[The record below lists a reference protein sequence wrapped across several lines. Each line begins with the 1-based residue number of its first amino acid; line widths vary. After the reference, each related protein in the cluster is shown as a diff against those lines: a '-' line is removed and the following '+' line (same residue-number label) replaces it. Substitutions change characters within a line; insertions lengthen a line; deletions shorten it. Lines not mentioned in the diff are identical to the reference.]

1 MIILTD
7 KMLVI
12 PVGISPNY
20 AGAGKS
26 DIKIQDSKDVTITEN
41 GSTTVVPD
49 ENFDVLTKVNI
60 TTDVNP
66 ALEDKSVEITE
77 NGDYNYTASAP
88 YYGIGNFNVKVN
100 VQWPVESSKTVN
112 PSFNEDITVLP
123 SEGFDAMSSVI
134 VKKAVPNLEDKNV
147 EINENGDYSFSKSAP
162 YDGIGNF
169 NVKVNV
175 QLPVAVESSKTVN
188 PSFIEDVTVTPSEG
202 FDAMSSVIVK
212 KAVANLQDKT
222 VDKASTSQIVL
233 TADEGYQGLGTVT
246 VAPIKT
252 TTHTVI
258 PSSNQQLITADTN
271 NNEYISE
278 VIVNGVPQKT
288 LTADPSTNEQ
298 TFNSNHSSGEFYSR
312 VVVNP
317 VTSSIDSNIVPR
329 NIAKGVSI
337 LGVTGTLETSSGD
350 APLPSELQEIINK
363 GPAYSSKIKVYGV
376 YVEDKSTAYNAQ
388 NDNFTN
394 DAGIGGYIP
403 FFQKNV
409 KYDNGYPSN
418 DTLANSLGTLA
429 DRGIVAYTVNGVLY
443 TNPTSFNIPY
453 TKVNSG
459 NRYYD
464 DVTVDVY
471 IDFTK
476 ANARAKIIEN
486 AFLSDNGITTP
497 VDSSL
502 FDVNTYRYLP
512 PIFNSNKKEYYF
524 KSGFN
529 PQIKIYELTE
539 TYVREQVN
547 ALSALFM
554 SGDNSS
560 AATGEITFL
569 TGKDG
574 IKRVPDALSER
585 DFTRFNN
592 ITFYGN
598 VNDFKNIKNWC
609 SKRQEFCVYG
619 NVNGY
624 DGIFQESSGYFF
636 GNVSTP
642 TRYFKC
648 YKGDFLDQSYNSNI
662 IDIAENVDANPT
674 RWNGSSITACNVAF
688 FPKTLKY
695 LYDNYVMYS
704 SMHHPYYGSYCYVF
718 FGTTPPTMPDVDGNP
733 QLLLQKPGSTNI
745 ENHFLD
751 TIYKP
756 AGADY
761 SSILDPTNP
770 PTVIDF
776 TPITSMSEVTG
787 PGIYGLTYGDKGYHW
802 LFEITEPSQDLQ
814 TIANELNN
822 L

>member
-7 KMLVI
+7 KTLII

-20 AGAGKS
+20 AGAGES
-26 DIKIQDSKDVTITEN
+26 DIKLQTKEVTITEN
-41 GSTTVVPD
+41 GSKTVVPD
-49 ENFDVLTKVNI
+49 ENFDGFTKVNI
-60 TTDVNP
+60 TTNVNP
-66 ALEDKSVEITE
+66 ALEDKSVQITE

-100 VQWPVESSKTVN
+100 VEIPVESSKTVN
-112 PSFNEDITVLP
+112 PSFVEDVTVLP

-134 VKKAVPNLEDKNV
+134 VKKAE
-147 EINENGDYSFSKSAP
+147 
-162 YDGIGNF
+162 
-169 NVKVNV
+169 
-175 QLPVAVESSKTVN
+175 
-188 PSFIEDVTVTPSEG
+188 
-202 FDAMSSVIVK
+202 
-212 KAVANLQDKT
+212 ANLQDKT

-246 VAPIKT
+246 IAPIKT

-278 VIVNGVPQKT
+278 VLVNGVPQKT

-298 TFNSNHSSGEFYSR
+298 TFKSNHSSGEFYSK

-317 VTSSIDSNIVPR
+317 VTSSIDSNIVPN

-337 LGVTGTLETSSGD
+337 LGVTGTLDASSGD
-350 APLPSELQEIINK
+350 APIPSELQEIINK

-376 YVEDKSTAYNAQ
+376 YPVDKSTAYDVRNEFFNHNSGAS
-388 NDNFTN
+388 
-394 DAGIGGYIP
+394 GYIP

-409 KYDNGYPSN
+409 KYNTGYPSN

-453 TKVNSG
+453 TKVNG
-459 NRYYD
+459 GVYNYD

-476 ANARAKIIEN
+476 ANARAEIIEN

-497 VDSSL
+497 VDPSL

-512 PIFNSNKKEYYF
+512 PIYNSYENEYSF
-524 KSGFN
+524 RRSETVF
-529 PQIKIYELTE
+529 EFAE

-547 ALSALFM
+547 ALSALFI
-554 SGDNSS
+554 SGYYAYTS
-560 AATGEITFL
+560 TGEIIFL

-574 IKRVPDALSER
+574 IKRVPDALSQR
-585 DFTRFNN
+585 DFTFFSDL
-592 ITFYGN
+592 TFYGN
-598 VNDFKNIKNWC
+598 VNDFKNLQYWFN
-609 SKRQEFCVYG
+609 RQQHFYVYG
-619 NVNGY
+619 NINGY
-624 DGIFQESSGYFF
+624 DGIFWESSRYFH

-642 TRYFKC
+642 TGYFKI
-648 YKGDFLDQSYNSNI
+648 YTGNFLDKSYNNI
-662 IDIAENVDANPT
+662 IDIGERVDANPT
-674 RWNGSSITACNVAF
+674 VWNSIEIILNNVAL

-695 LYDNYVMYS
+695 LYDNHGS
-704 SMHHPYYGSYCYVF
+704 TGGTYYGSEYYVF

-733 QLLLQKPGSTNI
+733 QLLLQTGTTNI
-745 ENHFLD
+745 SDNNLT

-776 TPITSMSEVTG
+776 TPITSTTEVTG
-787 PGIYGLTYGDKGYHW
+787 PGIYGLTYGGDKGYHW
-802 LFEITEPSQDLQ
+802 LFEIKESAQGEQDLQ

>member
-20 AGAGKS
+20 SG
-26 DIKIQDSKDVTITEN
+26 
-41 GSTTVVPD
+41 
-49 ENFDVLTKVNI
+49 VNK
-60 TTDVNP
+60 P
-66 ALEDKSVEITE
+66 SLEDKSVEITA
-77 NGDYNYTASAP
+77 NGDYSYTASP
-88 YYGIGNFNVKVN
+88 EYYGIGNFNVKVN
-100 VQWPVESSKTVN
+100 VEGHYESDKTVN
-112 PSFNEDITVLP
+112 PSFENDITVLP

-134 VKKAVPNLEDKNV
+134 VKKAE
-147 EINENGDYSFSKSAP
+147 
-162 YDGIGNF
+162 
-169 NVKVNV
+169 
-175 QLPVAVESSKTVN
+175 
-188 PSFIEDVTVTPSEG
+188 
-202 FDAMSSVIVK
+202 
-212 KAVANLQDKT
+212 ANLQDKT
-222 VDKASTSQIVL
+222 VDKASESQIVL

-246 VAPIKT
+246 IAPIKT

-258 PSSNQQLITADTN
+258 PSSNQQLITADPN

-278 VIVNGVPQKT
+278 VLVNGVTQKT
-288 LTADPSTNEQ
+288 LTVDPSILNQE
-298 TFNSNHSSGEFYSR
+298 FNSNHLDGEFYSR

-317 VTSSIDSNIVPR
+317 VTSSIDSNIVPK
-329 NIAKGVSI
+329 NIAKGVRI
-337 LGVTGTLETSSGD
+337 LGVTGTLDTSSGD

-376 YVEDKSTAYNAQ
+376 YSEDKSTAYDFNRDSFS
-388 NDNFTN
+388 NY
-394 DAGIGGYIP
+394 AGARGYIP

-409 KYDNGYPSN
+409 KIDNGYPSN

-459 NRYYD
+459 DTYYD

-476 ANARAKIIEN
+476 ANARAEIIEN

-497 VDSSL
+497 VDPSL

-512 PIFNSNKKEYYF
+512 PIYNANIKEYYY
-524 KSGFN
+524 FN
-529 PQIKIYELTE
+529 KKIFEFAE

-547 ALSALFM
+547 ALSALFI
-554 SGDNSS
+554 SGFNYYVYDAAES
-560 AATGEITFL
+560 AGITIFL

-574 IKRVPDALSER
+574 IKRVPDALSQR
-585 DFTRFNN
+585 AFIFGITV
-592 ITFYGN
+592 TFYGN
-598 VNDFKNIKNWC
+598 VNDFKNLQSWFDKNVTVW
-609 SKRQEFCVYG
+609 VYG
-619 NVNGY
+619 NTNGY
-624 DGIFQESSGYFF
+624 DGLLMEFPIPRYFC

-642 TRYFKC
+642 TGYFKQ
-648 YKGDFLDQSYNSNI
+648 YTGNFLDKRYNSDI
-662 IDIAENVDANPT
+662 IDIGERVDANPT
-674 RWNGSSITACNVAF
+674 LWNSIIPWAHVVL
-688 FPKTLKY
+688 FPNTLKY
-695 LYDNYVMYS
+695 LYDNYLS
-704 SMHHPYYGSYCYVF
+704 YGSKHSTYYYYCEYYVF

-733 QLLLQKPGSTNI
+733 QLLLQTGTTNI
-745 ENHFLD
+745 SDNHLT

-776 TPITSMSEVTG
+776 TPITSTTEVTG

-802 LFEITEPSQDLQ
+802 LFEIKESAQGEQDLQ

>member
-66 ALEDKSVEITE
+66 DLENKSVEITE

-100 VQWPVESSKTVN
+100 VEIPVESSKTVN

-134 VKKAVPNLEDKNV
+134 VKKAE
-147 EINENGDYSFSKSAP
+147 
-162 YDGIGNF
+162 
-169 NVKVNV
+169 
-175 QLPVAVESSKTVN
+175 
-188 PSFIEDVTVTPSEG
+188 
-202 FDAMSSVIVK
+202 
-212 KAVANLQDKT
+212 ANLQDKT
-222 VDKASTSQIVL
+222 VPKASESQIVL

-246 VAPIKT
+246 IAPINIT
-252 TTHTVI
+252 AHTVI
-258 PSSNQQLITADTN
+258 PTSDLQLITADTN
-271 NNEYISE
+271 NNEYIIE
-278 VIVNGVPQKT
+278 VLVNGVPQRT
-288 LTADPSTNEQ
+288 LTVDPSTNEQ
-298 TFNSNHSSGEFYSR
+298 TFNSNHLFGEFYSK

-317 VTSSIDSNIVPR
+317 VTSSIDSNIVPE

-337 LGVTGTLETSSGD
+337 LGVEGTLD
-350 APLPSELQEIINK
+350 AALPSELQEIINK
-363 GPAYSSKIKVYGV
+363 GPAFSSKIQVYSV
-376 YVEDKSTAYNAQ
+376 YTEDKSTAYRIRMDSSSGA
-388 NDNFTN
+388 
-394 DAGIGGYIP
+394 AGASGYIP
-403 FFQKNV
+403 FFMKNV
-409 KYDNGYPSN
+409 KVNDYSGGYPDTN
-418 DTLANSLGTLA
+418 TLANSLGTLA

-453 TKVNSG
+453 TKVNDGSK
-459 NRYYD
+459 NYD

-476 ANARAKIIEN
+476 ANARAEIIEN

-497 VDSSL
+497 VDPSL

-512 PIFNSNKKEYYF
+512 PIINSNYMEH
-524 KSGFN
+524 
-529 PQIKIYELTE
+529 YENYSVYTYKHIE
-539 TYVREQVN
+539 TYVREQIN
-547 ALSALFM
+547 ALSALFI
-554 SGDNSS
+554 SGNRTNSS
-560 AATGEITFL
+560 GNITFFI
-569 TGKDG
+569 GEDG
-574 IKRVPDALSER
+574 LKRVPDALSQR
-585 DFTRFNN
+585 KAIKFNN
-592 ITFYGN
+592 VIFYCNIDNLKNIKYWFNKDSIIYVYGN
-598 VNDFKNIKNWC
+598 VNEFDGKDWFKEDTRIY
-609 SKRQEFCVYG
+609 VYG
-619 NVNGY
+619 NVNGF
-624 DGIFQESSGYFF
+624 DGIFYESSSNFF
-636 GNVSTP
+636 GNVNKPSA
-642 TRYFKC
+642 YFKK
-648 YKGDFLDQSYNSNI
+648 YDGKFYNSRRKFQI
-662 IDIAENVDANPT
+662 IDIGKYIDTNPVLWGGSVIDAY
-674 RWNGSSITACNVAF
+674 NGIMM
-688 FPKTLKY
+688 FPYSLKY
-695 LYDNYVMYS
+695 LYDNYKS
-704 SMHHPYYGSYCYVF
+704 SSYNTYTHSEIYVF
-718 FGTTPPTMPDVDGNP
+718 FGATPPTLPDVKGNP
-733 QLLLQKPGSTNI
+733 QLLLQTGTTNI
-745 ENHFLD
+745 SNNKLK

-761 SSILDPTNP
+761 SSILDSTNP

-776 TPITSMSEVTG
+776 IPITSTTEVTG

-802 LFEITEPSQDLQ
+802 LFEIKESAQGEQDLQ

>member
-20 AGAGKS
+20 SGTSGKL
-26 DIKIQDSKDVTITEN
+26 D
-41 GSTTVVPD
+41 
-49 ENFDVLTKVNI
+49 
-60 TTDVNP
+60 
-66 ALEDKSVEITE
+66 LEDKSVEITE
-77 NGDYNYTASAP
+77 NGDYNYTAS
-88 YYGIGNFNVKVN
+88 
-100 VQWPVESSKTVN
+100 EH
-112 PSFNEDITVLP
+112 
-123 SEGFDAMSSVI
+123 
-134 VKKAVPNLEDKNV
+134 
-147 EINENGDYSFSKSAP
+147 

-175 QLPVAVESSKTVN
+175 EGHYESDKTVN
-188 PSFIEDVTVTPSEG
+188 PSFVEDVTVTPSEG

-212 KAVANLQDKT
+212 KAEANLQDKT

-246 VAPIKT
+246 IEPINL
-252 TTHTVI
+252 I
-258 PSSNQQLITADTN
+258 SELITPTSSEQMVFSNPDS
-271 NNEYISE
+271 NEYIDS
-278 VIVNGVPQKT
+278 VWVNGVPQKT
-288 LTADPSTNEQ
+288 LTVDPSTMNQE
-298 TFNSNHSSGEFYSR
+298 FNSNHLDGEFYSR

-317 VTSSIDSNIVPR
+317 VTSSIDSNIVPK
-329 NIAKGVSI
+329 NIAKGVRI
-337 LGVTGTLETSSGD
+337 LGVTGTLDASSGD

-376 YVEDKSTAYNAQ
+376 YTEDKSTAYDTRR
-388 NDNFTN
+388 DNFINGSGTK
-394 DAGIGGYIP
+394 GYIP

-409 KYDNGYPSN
+409 KYESGYPSN

-453 TKVNSG
+453 TNVNSG
-459 NRYYD
+459 DTYYD
-464 DVTVDVY
+464 EVTVDVY

-476 ANARAKIIEN
+476 ANARAEIIEN

-512 PIFNSNKKEYYF
+512 PIYNSNEKEYYF
-524 KSGFN
+524 RHN
-529 PQIKIYELTE
+529 KIFEFAE

-547 ALSALFM
+547 ALSALFI
-554 SGDNSS
+554 SGYYSHV
-560 AATGEITFL
+560 ATGELIFL

-574 IKRVPDALSER
+574 IKRVPDALSQR
-585 DFTRFNN
+585 DFTFFSDL
-592 ITFYGN
+592 TFYGN
-598 VNDFKNIKNWC
+598 INDFKNLQHWFNKY
-609 SKRQEFCVYG
+609 QHFYVYG
-619 NVNGY
+619 NINGY
-624 DGIFQESSGYFF
+624 DGIFWESSRWFF

-642 TRYFKC
+642 TGYFKI
-648 YKGDFLDQSYNSNI
+648 YTGNFLDKSYNI
-662 IDIAENVDANPT
+662 IDIGERVDANPT
-674 RWNGSSITACNVAF
+674 IWNSASLMANVAL

-695 LYDNYVMYS
+695 LYDNHILYGS
-704 SMHHPYYGSYCYVF
+704 KRGTYYGCEYYVF

-733 QLLLQKPGSTNI
+733 QLLLQTGITNI
-745 ENHFLD
+745 SDNNLT

-761 SSILDPTNP
+761 SSIIDSTNP

-776 TPITSMSEVTG
+776 TPITSTTEVTG
-787 PGIYGLTYGDKGYHW
+787 PGIYGLTYGGDKGYHW
-802 LFEITEPSQDLQ
+802 LFEIKESAQGEQDLQ
-814 TIANELNN
+814 TIANQINN

>member
-20 AGAGKS
+20 SGTSGK
-26 DIKIQDSKDVTITEN
+26 
-41 GSTTVVPD
+41 PD
-49 ENFDVLTKVNI
+49 
-60 TTDVNP
+60 
-66 ALEDKSVEITE
+66 LEDKSVEITE
-77 NGDYNYTASAP
+77 NGDYNYTAS
-88 YYGIGNFNVKVN
+88 
-100 VQWPVESSKTVN
+100 EH
-112 PSFNEDITVLP
+112 
-123 SEGFDAMSSVI
+123 
-134 VKKAVPNLEDKNV
+134 
-147 EINENGDYSFSKSAP
+147 

-175 QLPVAVESSKTVN
+175 EIPVESSKTVN
-188 PSFIEDVTVTPSEG
+188 PSFVEDITVTPSEG

-222 VDKASTSQIVL
+222 VDKASESQIVL

-246 VAPIKT
+246 IAPIRT
-252 TTHTVI
+252 ITHMVI
-258 PSSNQQLITADTN
+258 PTSEEQLITADTN

-278 VIVNGVPQKT
+278 VLVNGVPQKT
-288 LTADPSTNEQ
+288 LTADPSTMNQE
-298 TFNSNHSSGEFYSR
+298 FNSNHTYGEFYSR

-317 VTSSIDSNIVPR
+317 VTSSIDSNIVPN

-337 LGVTGTLETSSGD
+337 LGVTGTLDASSGD

-376 YVEDKSTAYNAQ
+376 YDNDKRTAY
-388 NDNFTN
+388 
-394 DAGIGGYIP
+394 DARRDGIIDGGGVSGYIP

-453 TKVNSG
+453 TKVKYGSNF
-459 NRYYD
+459 YD

-476 ANARAKIIEN
+476 ANARAEIIEN

-512 PIFNSNKKEYYF
+512 PIYNSNKIEYYF
-524 KSGFN
+524 SRSK
-529 PQIKIYELTE
+529 KIFEYAE

-547 ALSALFM
+547 ALSALFI
-554 SGDNSS
+554 SGYETYSN
-560 AATGEITFL
+560 TGEITFL
-569 TGKDG
+569 TGKEG
-574 IKRVPDALSER
+574 IKRVPDALSQR
-585 DFTRFNN
+585 DFSSFTDV
-592 ITFYGN
+592 TFYGN
-598 VNDFKNIKNWC
+598 VNDFKNLQYWL
-609 SKRQEFCVYG
+609 SESQVFYVYG
-619 NVNGY
+619 NINGY
-624 DGIFQESSGYFF
+624 DGIFQDSTNYFF
-636 GNVSTP
+636 GGVSTP
-642 TRYFKC
+642 TGYFKT
-648 YKGDFLDQSYNSNI
+648 YNGNFLDKNYIGI
-662 IDIAENVDANPT
+662 IDIGENIDTNPLI
-674 RWNGSSITACNVAF
+674 WNGTDISIKVSNVAL
-688 FPKTLKY
+688 FPNTLKY
-695 LYDNYVMYS
+695 LYDNYKTYS
-704 SMHHPYYGSYCYVF
+704 NYSTYYSCKIYVF

-733 QLLLQKPGSTNI
+733 QLLLQTGSTNI
-745 ENHFLD
+745 NENLLT

-787 PGIYGLTYGDKGYHW
+787 PGIYGLTYGYQGYHW
-802 LFEITEPSQDLQ
+802 LFEIKESAQGEQDLQ

>member
-20 AGAGKS
+20 SG
-26 DIKIQDSKDVTITEN
+26 TIGE
-41 GSTTVVPD
+41 PD
-49 ENFDVLTKVNI
+49 
-60 TTDVNP
+60 
-66 ALEDKSVEITE
+66 LEDKSVEITE
-77 NGDYNYTASAP
+77 NGDYNYTASEH
-88 YYGIGNFNVKVN
+88 YDGIGNFNVKVN
-100 VQWPVESSKTVN
+100 VEIPVESEKTVS
-112 PSFNEDITVLP
+112 PSFDEDITVLP

-134 VKKAVPNLEDKNV
+134 VKKAE
-147 EINENGDYSFSKSAP
+147 
-162 YDGIGNF
+162 
-169 NVKVNV
+169 
-175 QLPVAVESSKTVN
+175 
-188 PSFIEDVTVTPSEG
+188 
-202 FDAMSSVIVK
+202 
-212 KAVANLQDKT
+212 ANLQDKN

-246 VAPIKT
+246 IEPIHLISESIT
-252 TTHTVI
+252 PT
-258 PSSNQQLITADTN
+258 SSEQMFFSNTDI
-271 NNEYISE
+271 NEYIDS
-278 VIVNGVPQKT
+278 VWVNGVPQKT
-288 LTADPSTNEQ
+288 LTVDPSTMDQE
-298 TFNSNHSSGEFYSR
+298 FNSNHLDGEFYSQ
-312 VVVNP
+312 VIVNP
-317 VTSSIDSNIVPR
+317 VTSSIDSNIVPK
-329 NIAKGVSI
+329 NIAKGVRI
-337 LGVTGTLETSSGD
+337 LGVTGTLDASSGD

-376 YVEDKSTAYNAQ
+376 YREDKSTAY
-388 NDNFTN
+388 
-394 DAGIGGYIP
+394 DAIRDSIIDGGGVSGYIP

-418 DTLANSLGTLA
+418 DTLANSLGTIA

-453 TKVNSG
+453 TKVNG
-459 NRYYD
+459 GVYNYD

-476 ANARAKIIEN
+476 ANARAEIIEN

-497 VDSSL
+497 VDPSL

-512 PIFNSNKKEYYF
+512 PIYNSNKNEYYF
-524 KSGFN
+524 SNRK
-529 PQIKIYELTE
+529 KIFEFAE

-547 ALSALFM
+547 ALSALFI
-554 SGDNSS
+554 SGYYAYTS
-560 AATGEITFL
+560 TGEITFL

-574 IKRVPDALSER
+574 IKRVPDALSQR
-585 DFTRFNN
+585 DFTFFENL
-592 ITFYGN
+592 TFYGN
-598 VNDFKNIKNWC
+598 VNDFKNLQYWFNKY
-609 SKRQEFCVYG
+609 QHFYVYG
-619 NVNGY
+619 DINGY
-624 DGIFQESSGYFF
+624 DGIFWESSRWFF

-642 TRYFKC
+642 TGYFKN
-648 YKGDFLDQSYNSNI
+648 YTGNFLDKSYNI
-662 IDIAENVDANPT
+662 IDIGEKVDANPT
-674 RWNGSSITACNVAF
+674 IWNSASLMANVAV

-695 LYDNYVMYS
+695 LYDNHILYGS
-704 SMHHPYYGSYCYVF
+704 TAGTYYGCEYYVF

-733 QLLLQKPGSTNI
+733 QLLLQTGTTNI
-745 ENHFLD
+745 SDNNLT

-761 SSILDPTNP
+761 SSIIDSTNP

-776 TPITSMSEVTG
+776 TPITSTTEVTG

-802 LFEITEPSQDLQ
+802 LFEIKESAQGEQDLQ

>member
-7 KMLVI
+7 KTLII

-20 AGAGKS
+20 AGTS
-26 DIKIQDSKDVTITEN
+26 DKPE
-41 GSTTVVPD
+41 
-49 ENFDVLTKVNI
+49 
-60 TTDVNP
+60 
-66 ALEDKSVEITE
+66 LEDKSVEITE
-77 NGDYNYTASAP
+77 NGDYNYNASAP

-100 VQWPVESSKTVN
+100 VEGHYESDKTVN
-112 PSFNEDITVLP
+112 PSFV
-123 SEGFDAMSSVI
+123 
-134 VKKAVPNLEDKNV
+134 
-147 EINENGDYSFSKSAP
+147 
-162 YDGIGNF
+162 
-169 NVKVNV
+169 
-175 QLPVAVESSKTVN
+175 
-188 PSFIEDVTVTPSEG
+188 EDVTVTPSEG

-212 KAVANLQDKT
+212 KAEANLQDKT
-222 VDKASTSQIVL
+222 VDKASTSEIVL

-246 VAPIKT
+246 IAPI
-252 TTHTVI
+252 H
-258 PSSNQQLITADTN
+258 LIEGTITPTSGDSMLFSDTN
-271 NNEYISE
+271 SNEYIGS
-278 VIVNGVPQKT
+278 VLVRGVPQKT

-298 TFNSNHSSGEFYSR
+298 TFNSNHSSGEFYST

-317 VTSSIDSNIVPR
+317 VTSSIDSNIVPG
-329 NIAKGVSI
+329 NIAKGVRI
-337 LGVTGTLETSSGD
+337 LGVTGTLDTSSGD

-376 YVEDKSTAYNAQ
+376 YTIDKRTAYDVRSDQFINS
-388 NDNFTN
+388 
-394 DAGIGGYIP
+394 GGVSGYIP

-418 DTLANSLGTLA
+418 DTLAKSLGTLA

-453 TKVNSG
+453 TKVTLGSNI
-459 NRYYD
+459 YD

-476 ANARAKIIEN
+476 ANARAEIIEN
-486 AFLSDNGITTP
+486 AFLSDNGITTH
-497 VDSSL
+497 VDPSL

-512 PIFNSNKKEYYF
+512 PIYNSNKNEYW
-524 KSGFN
+524 FN
-529 PQIKIYELTE
+529 SDDKRIFEFAE

-547 ALSALFM
+547 ALSALFI
-554 SGDNSS
+554 SGGGFYSYS
-560 AATGEITFL
+560 YYAGEITFL

-574 IKRVPDALSER
+574 IKRVPDALSQR
-585 DFTRFNN
+585 DFTAFKDLR
-592 ITFYGN
+592 FYGN
-598 VNDFKNIKNWC
+598 VNDFKNLQYWFNND
-609 SKRQEFCVYG
+609 QEFYVYG
-619 NVNGY
+619 NINGY
-624 DGIFQESSGYFF
+624 DGIIQESSRYFF

-642 TRYFKC
+642 TGYFKS
-648 YKGDFLDQSYNSNI
+648 YNGNFLDKTY
-662 IDIAENVDANPT
+662 IDILDIGENIDTNPIMWYGLYT
-674 RWNGSSITACNVAF
+674 SFSTCNVVL
-688 FPKTLKY
+688 FPNTLKY
-695 LYDNYVMYS
+695 LYDNYKAYS
-704 SMHHPYYGSYCYVF
+704 TYSLYYRRRKIYVF

-733 QLLLQKPGSTNI
+733 QLLLQTGTTNI
-745 ENHFLD
+745 SENFLT

-787 PGIYGLTYGDKGYHW
+787 PGIYGLTYGDNKGLHW
-802 LFEITEPSQDLQ
+802 LFEIKESAQGEQDLQ

>member
-20 AGAGKS
+20 SGTSGK
-26 DIKIQDSKDVTITEN
+26 
-41 GSTTVVPD
+41 PD
-49 ENFDVLTKVNI
+49 
-60 TTDVNP
+60 
-66 ALEDKSVEITE
+66 LEDKSVEITE
-77 NGDYNYTASAP
+77 NGDYNYTAS
-88 YYGIGNFNVKVN
+88 
-100 VQWPVESSKTVN
+100 EH
-112 PSFNEDITVLP
+112 
-123 SEGFDAMSSVI
+123 
-134 VKKAVPNLEDKNV
+134 
-147 EINENGDYSFSKSAP
+147 

-175 QLPVAVESSKTVN
+175 EIPVESSKTVN
-188 PSFIEDVTVTPSEG
+188 PSFVEDITVTPSEG

-222 VDKASTSQIVL
+222 VDKASESQIVL

-246 VAPIKT
+246 IAPIRT
-252 TTHTVI
+252 ITHMVI
-258 PSSNQQLITADTN
+258 PTSEEQLITADTN

-278 VIVNGVPQKT
+278 VLVNGVPQKT
-288 LTADPSTNEQ
+288 LTADPSTMNQE
-298 TFNSNHSSGEFYSR
+298 FNSNHTYGEFYSR

-317 VTSSIDSNIVPR
+317 VTSSIDSNIVPN

-337 LGVTGTLETSSGD
+337 LGVTGTLDASSGD

-376 YVEDKSTAYNAQ
+376 YDNDKRTAY
-388 NDNFTN
+388 
-394 DAGIGGYIP
+394 DARRDIIIDGGGVSGYIP

-453 TKVNSG
+453 TKVKYGSNF
-459 NRYYD
+459 YD

-476 ANARAKIIEN
+476 ANARAEIIEN

-512 PIFNSNKKEYYF
+512 PIYNSNKIEYYF
-524 KSGFN
+524 SRSK
-529 PQIKIYELTE
+529 KIFEYAE

-547 ALSALFM
+547 ALSALFI
-554 SGDNSS
+554 SGYETYSN
-560 AATGEITFL
+560 TGEITFL
-569 TGKDG
+569 TGKEG
-574 IKRVPDALSER
+574 IKRVPDALSQR
-585 DFTRFNN
+585 DFSSFTDV
-592 ITFYGN
+592 TFYGN
-598 VNDFKNIKNWC
+598 VNDFKNLQYWL
-609 SKRQEFCVYG
+609 SESQVFYVYG
-619 NVNGY
+619 NINGY
-624 DGIFQESSGYFF
+624 DGIFQDSTNYFF
-636 GNVSTP
+636 GGVSTP
-642 TRYFKC
+642 TGYFKT
-648 YKGDFLDQSYNSNI
+648 YNGNFLDKNYIGI
-662 IDIAENVDANPT
+662 IDIGENIDTNPLI
-674 RWNGSSITACNVAF
+674 WNGTEISIKVSNVAL
-688 FPKTLKY
+688 FPNTLKY
-695 LYDNYVMYS
+695 LYDNYKTYS
-704 SMHHPYYGSYCYVF
+704 NYSTYYSCKIYVF

-733 QLLLQKPGSTNI
+733 QLLLQTGSTNI
-745 ENHFLD
+745 NENLLT

-787 PGIYGLTYGDKGYHW
+787 PGIYGLTYGYQGYHW
-802 LFEITEPSQDLQ
+802 LFEIKESAQGEQDLQ

>member
-7 KMLVI
+7 KTLII

-20 AGAGKS
+20 VGTSGK
-26 DIKIQDSKDVTITEN
+26 
-41 GSTTVVPD
+41 PD
-49 ENFDVLTKVNI
+49 
-60 TTDVNP
+60 
-66 ALEDKSVEITE
+66 LEDKSVEITE
-77 NGDYNYTASAP
+77 NGDYNYTASEH
-88 YYGIGNFNVKVN
+88 YDGIGNFNVKVN
-100 VQWPVESSKTVN
+100 VEGHYESDKTVN
-112 PSFNEDITVLP
+112 PSFEEDVTVLP

-134 VKKAVPNLEDKNV
+134 VKKAEV
-147 EINENGDYSFSKSAP
+147 
-162 YDGIGNF
+162 
-169 NVKVNV
+169 
-175 QLPVAVESSKTVN
+175 
-188 PSFIEDVTVTPSEG
+188 
-202 FDAMSSVIVK
+202 
-212 KAVANLQDKT
+212 NLQDKMVPT
-222 VDKASTSQIVL
+222 ASTSEIVL

-246 VAPIKT
+246 IAPINLIEEIIT
-252 TTHTVI
+252 PT
-258 PSSNQQLITADTN
+258 SSDQILFSNSSS
-271 NNEYISE
+271 NEYIGS
-278 VIVNGVPQKT
+278 VVVNGVPQRT

-298 TFNSNHSSGEFYSR
+298 TFNSNHLSGEFYST

-317 VTSSIDSNIVPR
+317 VTSSIDSNIVPN

-337 LGVTGTLETSSGD
+337 LGVTGTLDASSGD

-376 YVEDKSTAYNAQ
+376 YTIDKSTAYDVIV
-388 NDNFTN
+388 DNFI
-394 DAGIGGYIP
+394 DGGGVSGYIP

-453 TKVNSG
+453 TKVNAGSI
-459 NRYYD
+459 YYD

-476 ANARAKIIEN
+476 ANARAEIIEN
-486 AFLSDNGITTP
+486 AFLSDNAITTP
-497 VDSSL
+497 VDPSL

-512 PIFNSNKKEYYF
+512 PIYNSNKNEYYYGRAKRIF
-524 KSGFN
+524 EFA
-529 PQIKIYELTE
+529 E

-547 ALSALFM
+547 ALSALFI
-554 SGDNSS
+554 SGGGFYSYLS
-560 AATGEITFL
+560 YAGKITFL

-574 IKRVPDALSER
+574 IKRVPDALSQR
-585 DFTRFNN
+585 DFTSFSDL
-592 ITFYGN
+592 TFYGN
-598 VNDFKNIKNWC
+598 INDFKKLQYWFNK
-609 SKRQEFCVYG
+609 SQEFYVYG

-624 DGIFQESSGYFF
+624 DGIFMEQSRYFF

-642 TRYFKC
+642 TGYFKT
-648 YKGDFLDQSYNSNI
+648 YNGNFLDKTYI
-662 IDIAENVDANPT
+662 DVIDIGENIDTNPLI
-674 RWNGSSITACNVAF
+674 WNGSYIIVSNVAL
-688 FPKTLKY
+688 FPNTLKY
-695 LYDNYVMYS
+695 LYDNHRASENYL
-704 SMHHPYYGSYCYVF
+704 PYYRRKIYVF

-733 QLLLQKPGSTNI
+733 QLLLQTGSTNI
-745 ENHFLD
+745 QNNLLT

-776 TPITSMSEVTG
+776 TPITSTTEVTG
-787 PGIYGLTYGDKGYHW
+787 PGIYGLTYGYKGYHW
-802 LFEITEPSQDLQ
+802 LFEIKESAQGEQDLQ

>member
-7 KMLVI
+7 KTIVI

-20 AGAGKS
+20 SG
-26 DIKIQDSKDVTITEN
+26 
-41 GSTTVVPD
+41 
-49 ENFDVLTKVNI
+49 VNK
-60 TTDVNP
+60 P
-66 ALEDKSVEITE
+66 SLEDKSVEITE
-77 NGDYNYTASAP
+77 NGDYSYTASEA

-100 VQWPVESSKTVN
+100 VEIPVESEKTVS
-112 PSFNEDITVLP
+112 PSFDEDITVLP

-134 VKKAVPNLEDKNV
+134 VKKAE
-147 EINENGDYSFSKSAP
+147 
-162 YDGIGNF
+162 
-169 NVKVNV
+169 
-175 QLPVAVESSKTVN
+175 
-188 PSFIEDVTVTPSEG
+188 
-202 FDAMSSVIVK
+202 
-212 KAVANLQDKT
+212 ANLQDKT

-246 VAPIKT
+246 IAPI
-252 TTHTVI
+252 H
-258 PSSNQQLITADTN
+258 LIEGTITPTSGDSMLFSDTN
-271 NNEYISE
+271 SNEYIGS
-278 VIVNGVPQKT
+278 VLVRGVPQRT
-288 LTADPSTNEQ
+288 LVVDPSTMDQE
-298 TFNSNHSSGEFYSR
+298 FNSNHLDGEFYSQ
-312 VVVNP
+312 VIVNP
-317 VTSSIDSNIVPR
+317 VTSSIDSNIVPK
-329 NIAKGVSI
+329 NIAKGVRI
-337 LGVTGTLETSSGD
+337 LGVTGTLDASSGDASSGD

-376 YVEDKSTAYNAQ
+376 YTENKSTAYDVRNEFF
-388 NDNFTN
+388 NSDS
-394 DAGIGGYIP
+394 GSSGYIP

-409 KYDNGYPSN
+409 KYNTGYPSN

-453 TKVNSG
+453 TKVNG
-459 NRYYD
+459 GVYKYD

-476 ANARAKIIEN
+476 ANARAEIIEN

-512 PIFNSNKKEYYF
+512 PIYNSYENEYSFRGTKKVFEF
-524 KSGFN
+524 A
-529 PQIKIYELTE
+529 E

-547 ALSALFM
+547 ALSALFI
-554 SGDNSS
+554 SGYYAYTS
-560 AATGEITFL
+560 TGEITFL

-574 IKRVPDALSER
+574 IKRVPDALSQR
-585 DFTRFNN
+585 DFTFFENL
-592 ITFYGN
+592 TFYGN
-598 VNDFKNIKNWC
+598 VNDFKNLQYWFNK
-609 SKRQEFCVYG
+609 QQHFYVYG
-619 NVNGY
+619 NINGY
-624 DGIFQESSGYFF
+624 DGIFWESSRWFF

-642 TRYFKC
+642 TGYFKI
-648 YKGDFLDQSYNSNI
+648 YTGNFLDKSYNI
-662 IDIAENVDANPT
+662 IDIGERVDANPT
-674 RWNGSSITACNVAF
+674 IWNSASLMANVAV

-695 LYDNYVMYS
+695 LYDNYIMYGS
-704 SMHHPYYGSYCYVF
+704 TGGTYYGCEYYVF

-733 QLLLQKPGSTNI
+733 QLLLQTGTTNI
-745 ENHFLD
+745 SDNNLT

-761 SSILDPTNP
+761 SSIIDSTNP

-776 TPITSMSEVTG
+776 TPITSTTEVTG

-802 LFEITEPSQDLQ
+802 LFEIKESAQGEQDLQ
-814 TIANELNN
+814 TIANQINN

>member
-7 KMLVI
+7 KTLII

-20 AGAGKS
+20 SGTSGK
-26 DIKIQDSKDVTITEN
+26 
-41 GSTTVVPD
+41 PD
-49 ENFDVLTKVNI
+49 
-60 TTDVNP
+60 
-66 ALEDKSVEITE
+66 LEDKSVEITE
-77 NGDYNYTASAP
+77 NGDYNYTAS
-88 YYGIGNFNVKVN
+88 
-100 VQWPVESSKTVN
+100 EH
-112 PSFNEDITVLP
+112 
-123 SEGFDAMSSVI
+123 
-134 VKKAVPNLEDKNV
+134 
-147 EINENGDYSFSKSAP
+147 

-175 QLPVAVESSKTVN
+175 EGHYESEKTVN
-188 PSFIEDVTVTPSEG
+188 PSFNEDVTVTPSEG

-212 KAVANLQDKT
+212 KAEANLQDKT
-222 VDKASTSQIVL
+222 VDKASTSEIVL

-246 VAPIKT
+246 IAPINIT
-252 TTHTVI
+252 AHTVI
-258 PSSNQQLITADTN
+258 PSSQQQIITADTN
-271 NNEYISE
+271 NNEYIID
-278 VIVNGVPQKT
+278 VLVNGVPQKT

-298 TFNSNHSSGEFYSR
+298 TFNSNHSFGEFYSR

-317 VTSSIDSNIVPR
+317 VTSSIDSNIVPK
-329 NIAKGVSI
+329 NIAKGVRI
-337 LGVTGTLETSSGD
+337 LGVTGTLDASSGD

-376 YVEDKSTAYNAQ
+376 YAIDKRTAYDVRS
-388 NDNFTN
+388 DNFI
-394 DAGIGGYIP
+394 DGGGVSGYIP

-418 DTLANSLGTLA
+418 DTLAKSLGTLA

-459 NRYYD
+459 NAYYD

-476 ANARAKIIEN
+476 ANARAEIIEN
-486 AFLSDNGITTP
+486 AFLSDNGITAP

-512 PIFNSNKKEYYF
+512 PIYNSNGNEYWYNSRKRIF
-524 KSGFN
+524 EFA
-529 PQIKIYELTE
+529 E

-547 ALSALFM
+547 ALSALFI
-554 SGDNSS
+554 SGGDFYSYYY
-560 AATGEITFL
+560 AGAGEITFL

-574 IKRVPDALSER
+574 IKRVPDALSQR
-585 DFTRFNN
+585 DFTLF
-592 ITFYGN
+592 IDSTFYGN
-598 VNDFKNIKNWC
+598 INDFKNLQYWFNKD
-609 SKRQEFCVYG
+609 QEFYVYG
-619 NVNGY
+619 NINGY
-624 DGIFQESSGYFF
+624 DGIFQESTNWFF

-642 TRYFKC
+642 TGYFKT
-648 YKGDFLDQSYNSNI
+648 YNGNFLDKTYI
-662 IDIAENVDANPT
+662 DVIDIGENIDVNPT
-674 RWNGSSITACNVAF
+674 KWNGTSISILVSNVAL
-688 FPKTLKY
+688 FPNTLKY
-695 LYDNYVMYS
+695 LYDNYLVSGNNYKS
-704 SMHHPYYGSYCYVF
+704 YYYRKIYVF

-733 QLLLQKPGSTNI
+733 QLLLQTGTTNI
-745 ENHFLD
+745 SDNNLT

-776 TPITSMSEVTG
+776 TPITSTTEVTG

-802 LFEITEPSQDLQ
+802 LFEIKESAQGEQDLQ

>member
-20 AGAGKS
+20 AGAGNS
-26 DIKIQDSKDVTITEN
+26 DIKLQTKEVTITEN

-49 ENFDVLTKVNI
+49 ENFDGFTKVNI
-60 TTDVNP
+60 TTNVNP
-66 ALEDKSVEITE
+66 ALEDKNVEITA

-112 PSFNEDITVLP
+112 PSFVEDITVL
-123 SEGFDAMSSVI
+123 
-134 VKKAVPNLEDKNV
+134 
-147 EINENGDYSFSKSAP
+147 
-162 YDGIGNF
+162 
-169 NVKVNV
+169 
-175 QLPVAVESSKTVN
+175 
-188 PSFIEDVTVTPSEG
+188 PSEG

-222 VDKASTSQIVL
+222 VDKASESQIVL

-246 VAPIKT
+246 IAPIHLRSET
-252 TTHTVI
+252 
-258 PSSNQQLITADTN
+258 ITPTSGDQILVPDTDS
-271 NNEYISE
+271 NEYIDF
-278 VIVNGVPQKT
+278 IYVNGVPQKT

-298 TFNSNHSSGEFYSR
+298 TFNSNHSSGEFYSK

-317 VTSSIDSNIVPR
+317 VTSSIDSNIVPEY
-329 NIAKGVSI
+329 IAKGVRI
-337 LGVTGTLETSSGD
+337 LGVTGTLDTSSGD

-376 YVEDKSTAYNAQ
+376 YSKDKSTAYDFNRDSFS
-388 NDNFTN
+388 NY
-394 DAGIGGYIP
+394 AGARGYIP

-409 KYDNGYPSN
+409 KIDNGYPSN

-453 TKVNSG
+453 IKVNS
-459 NRYYD
+459 NYD

-476 ANARAKIIEN
+476 ANARAEIIEN

-497 VDSSL
+497 VDPSL

-512 PIFNSNKKEYYF
+512 PIYNANIKEYYY
-524 KSGFN
+524 FN
-529 PQIKIYELTE
+529 KKIFEFAE

-547 ALSALFM
+547 ALSALFI
-554 SGDNSS
+554 SGFNYYVYDAAES
-560 AATGEITFL
+560 AGETIFL

-574 IKRVPDALSER
+574 IKRVPDALSQR
-585 DFTRFNN
+585 AFIFGITV
-592 ITFYGN
+592 TFYGN
-598 VNDFKNIKNWC
+598 VNDFKNLQSWFDKNVTVW
-609 SKRQEFCVYG
+609 VYG
-619 NVNGY
+619 NTNGY
-624 DGIFQESSGYFF
+624 DGLLMEFPIPRYFC

-642 TRYFKC
+642 TGYFKQ
-648 YKGDFLDQSYNSNI
+648 YTGNFLDKRYNSDI
-662 IDIAENVDANPT
+662 IDIGERVDANPT
-674 RWNGSSITACNVAF
+674 LWNSIIPWAHVVL
-688 FPKTLKY
+688 FPNTLKY
-695 LYDNYVMYS
+695 LYDNYLS
-704 SMHHPYYGSYCYVF
+704 YGSKHSTYYYYCEYYVF

-733 QLLLQKPGSTNI
+733 QLLLQTGTTNI
-745 ENHFLD
+745 SNNHLT

-776 TPITSMSEVTG
+776 TPITSTTEVTG

-802 LFEITEPSQDLQ
+802 LFEIKESAQGEQDLQ

>member
-20 AGAGKS
+20 SGTSGK
-26 DIKIQDSKDVTITEN
+26 
-41 GSTTVVPD
+41 PY
-49 ENFDVLTKVNI
+49 
-60 TTDVNP
+60 
-66 ALEDKSVEITE
+66 LEDKSVEITE
-77 NGDYNYTASAP
+77 NGDYNYTAS
-88 YYGIGNFNVKVN
+88 
-100 VQWPVESSKTVN
+100 EH
-112 PSFNEDITVLP
+112 
-123 SEGFDAMSSVI
+123 
-134 VKKAVPNLEDKNV
+134 
-147 EINENGDYSFSKSAP
+147 

-175 QLPVAVESSKTVN
+175 EIPVESSKTVN
-188 PSFIEDVTVTPSEG
+188 PSFVEDITVTPSEG

-222 VDKASTSQIVL
+222 VDKASESQIVL

-246 VAPIKT
+246 IAPIRT
-252 TTHTVI
+252 ITHMVI
-258 PSSNQQLITADTN
+258 PTSEEQLITADTN

-278 VIVNGVPQKT
+278 VLVNGVPQKT
-288 LTADPSTNEQ
+288 LTADPSTMNQE
-298 TFNSNHSSGEFYSR
+298 FNSNHTYGEFYSR

-317 VTSSIDSNIVPR
+317 VTSSIDSNIVPN

-337 LGVTGTLETSSGD
+337 LGVTGTLDASSGD

-376 YVEDKSTAYNAQ
+376 YDNDKRTAY
-388 NDNFTN
+388 
-394 DAGIGGYIP
+394 DARRDRIIDGGGVSGYIP

-453 TKVNSG
+453 TKVKYGSNF
-459 NRYYD
+459 YD

-476 ANARAKIIEN
+476 ANARAEIIEN

-512 PIFNSNKKEYYF
+512 PIYNSNKIEYYF
-524 KSGFN
+524 SRSK
-529 PQIKIYELTE
+529 KIFEYAE

-547 ALSALFM
+547 ALSALFI
-554 SGDNSS
+554 SGYETYSN
-560 AATGEITFL
+560 TGEITFL
-569 TGKDG
+569 TGKEG
-574 IKRVPDALSER
+574 IKRVPDALSQR
-585 DFTRFNN
+585 DFSSFTDV
-592 ITFYGN
+592 TFYGN
-598 VNDFKNIKNWC
+598 VNDFKNLQYWL
-609 SKRQEFCVYG
+609 SESQVFYVYG
-619 NVNGY
+619 NINGY
-624 DGIFQESSGYFF
+624 DGIFQDSTNYFF
-636 GNVSTP
+636 GGVSTP
-642 TRYFKC
+642 TGYFKT
-648 YKGDFLDQSYNSNI
+648 YNGNFLDKNYIDI
-662 IDIAENVDANPT
+662 IDIGENIDTNPLT
-674 RWNGSSITACNVAF
+674 WNGTEISITVSNVAL
-688 FPKTLKY
+688 FPNTLKY
-695 LYDNYVMYS
+695 LYDNHKTYS
-704 SMHHPYYGSYCYVF
+704 NYSTYYRRKIYVF

-733 QLLLQKPGSTNI
+733 QLLLQTGSTNI
-745 ENHFLD
+745 NENLLT

-787 PGIYGLTYGDKGYHW
+787 PGIYGLTYGYQGYHW
-802 LFEITEPSQDLQ
+802 LFEIKESAQGEQDLQ

>member
-20 AGAGKS
+20 SG
-26 DIKIQDSKDVTITEN
+26 TIGE
-41 GSTTVVPD
+41 PD
-49 ENFDVLTKVNI
+49 
-60 TTDVNP
+60 
-66 ALEDKSVEITE
+66 LEDKSVEITE
-77 NGDYNYTASAP
+77 NGDYNYTASEH
-88 YYGIGNFNVKVN
+88 YDGIGNLNVKVN
-100 VQWPVESSKTVN
+100 VEGHYESDKTVY
-112 PSFNEDITVLP
+112 PSFV
-123 SEGFDAMSSVI
+123 
-134 VKKAVPNLEDKNV
+134 
-147 EINENGDYSFSKSAP
+147 
-162 YDGIGNF
+162 
-169 NVKVNV
+169 
-175 QLPVAVESSKTVN
+175 
-188 PSFIEDVTVTPSEG
+188 EDVTVTPSEG

-212 KAVANLQDKT
+212 KAEINLQDKT

-246 VAPIKT
+246 IEPIHLISET
-252 TTHTVI
+252 ITPT
-258 PSSNQQLITADTN
+258 SGDQMFFSNPDS
-271 NNEYISE
+271 NEYFDS
-278 VIVNGVPQKT
+278 VWVSGVPQKT
-288 LTADPSTNEQ
+288 LTVDPSTMNQE
-298 TFNSNHSSGEFYSR
+298 FNSNHLDGEFYSR

-317 VTSSIDSNIVPR
+317 VTSSIDSNIVPK
-329 NIAKGVSI
+329 NIAKGVRI
-337 LGVTGTLETSSGD
+337 LGVTGTLDASSGD

-376 YVEDKSTAYNAQ
+376 YPQDKRTAY
-388 NDNFTN
+388 
-394 DAGIGGYIP
+394 DAGRDNIIDGGGVSGYIP

-453 TKVNSG
+453 TKVNFGS
-459 NRYYD
+459 NFYD

-476 ANARAKIIEN
+476 ANARAEIIEN

-497 VDSSL
+497 VDPSL

-512 PIFNSNKKEYYF
+512 PIYNSNKNEYYF
-524 KSGFN
+524 RYNKRIF
-529 PQIKIYELTE
+529 EFAE

-547 ALSALFM
+547 ALSALFI
-554 SGDNSS
+554 SGGGFYSYSDY
-560 AATGEITFL
+560 AGEITFL

-574 IKRVPDALSER
+574 IKRVPDALSQR
-585 DFTRFNN
+585 DFTNFSDL
-592 ITFYGN
+592 TFYGN
-598 VNDFKNIKNWC
+598 VNDFKNLQYWFN
-609 SKRQEFCVYG
+609 QYQTFYVYG
-619 NVNGY
+619 DIHGY
-624 DGIFQESSGYFF
+624 DGIFQESTNYFF

-642 TRYFKC
+642 TGYFKT
-648 YKGDFLDQSYNSNI
+648 YNGNFLDKNYI
-662 IDIAENVDANPT
+662 DVIDIGENIDTNPLI
-674 RWNGSSITACNVAF
+674 WNGSTLPFSTRNVVL
-688 FPKTLKY
+688 FPNTLKY
-695 LYDNYVMYS
+695 LYDNYKPYS
-704 SMHHPYYGSYCYVF
+704 NYSLYYRRREIYVF

-733 QLLLQKPGSTNI
+733 QLLLQTGTTNI
-745 ENHFLD
+745 SENYLT

-761 SSILDPTNP
+761 SSIIDSTNP

-787 PGIYGLTYGDKGYHW
+787 PGIYGLTYDYKGYHW
-802 LFEITEPSQDLQ
+802 LFEIKESAQGEQDLQ

>member
-20 AGAGKS
+20 SGVGNS

-66 ALEDKSVEITE
+66 ALEDKSVEITA

-100 VQWPVESSKTVN
+100 VEGHYESNKTVN
-112 PSFNEDITVLP
+112 PSFV
-123 SEGFDAMSSVI
+123 
-134 VKKAVPNLEDKNV
+134 
-147 EINENGDYSFSKSAP
+147 
-162 YDGIGNF
+162 
-169 NVKVNV
+169 
-175 QLPVAVESSKTVN
+175 
-188 PSFIEDVTVTPSEG
+188 EDVTVTPSEG

-212 KAVANLQDKT
+212 KAVANLQDKN
-222 VDKASTSQIVL
+222 VDKASTSEIVL

-246 VAPIKT
+246 IAPIRT
-252 TTHTVI
+252 INHMVI
-258 PSSNQQLITADTN
+258 PTSEEQIITADTN
-271 NNEYISE
+271 NNDYISE
-278 VIVNGVPQKT
+278 VLVNGVPQKT
-288 LTADPSTNEQ
+288 LTVDPSTMNQE
-298 TFNSNHSSGEFYSR
+298 FNSNHRYGEFYSQ
-312 VVVNP
+312 VIVNP
-317 VTSSIDSNIVPR
+317 VTSSIDSNIVPK
-329 NIAKGVSI
+329 NIAKGVRI
-337 LGVTGTLETSSGD
+337 LGVTGTLDTSSGD

-376 YVEDKSTAYNAQ
+376 YTQDKRTAYDARR
-388 NDNFTN
+388 DNII
-394 DAGIGGYIP
+394 DGGGVSGYIP

-418 DTLANSLGTLA
+418 DTLAKSLGTLA

-443 TNPTSFNIPY
+443 TNPNSFNIPY
-453 TKVNSG
+453 TKVHIGSNF
-459 NRYYD
+459 YD

-476 ANARAKIIEN
+476 ANARAEIIEN

-512 PIFNSNKKEYYF
+512 PIYNSNKREYYYSTS
-524 KSGFN
+524 K
-529 PQIKIYELTE
+529 KIFEYAE

-547 ALSALFM
+547 ALSALFI
-554 SGDNSS
+554 SGYETYSN
-560 AATGEITFL
+560 TGEITFL
-569 TGKDG
+569 TGKEG
-574 IKRVPDALSER
+574 IKRVPDALSQR
-585 DFTRFNN
+585 DFSSFTDV
-592 ITFYGN
+592 TFYGN
-598 VNDFKNIKNWC
+598 VNDFKNLQYWFKET
-609 SKRQEFCVYG
+609 QEFYVYG
-619 NVNGY
+619 DINGY
-624 DGIFQESSGYFF
+624 DGIFQESTRYFF

-642 TRYFKC
+642 TGYFKA
-648 YKGDFLDQSYNSNI
+648 YNGNFLDKNNDILDIGENI
-662 IDIAENVDANPT
+662 DTNPT
-674 RWNGSSITACNVAF
+674 IWNGSSISFLTCNVAL
-688 FPKTLKY
+688 FPNTLKY
-695 LYDNYVMYS
+695 LYDNYKAYS
-704 SMHHPYYGSYCYVF
+704 TYSLYYRRRKIYVF

-733 QLLLQKPGSTNI
+733 QLLLQTGTTNI
-745 ENHFLD
+745 SENYLT

-776 TPITSMSEVTG
+776 TPITSTTEVTG
-787 PGIYGLTYGDKGYHW
+787 PGIYGLTYGYNGYHW
-802 LFEITEPSQDLQ
+802 LFEIKESAQGEQDLQ

>member
-7 KMLVI
+7 KTLII

-20 AGAGKS
+20 SGAGNS
-26 DIKIQDSKDVTITEN
+26 DIKLQTKEVTITEN
-41 GSTTVVPD
+41 GSKTVVPD
-49 ENFDVLTKVNI
+49 ENFDGFTKVDI

-66 ALEDKSVEITE
+66 ALEDKRVEITE
-77 NGDYNYTASAP
+77 NGDYSYTAGP
-88 YYGIGNFNVKVN
+88 EYYGIGNFNVKVN
-100 VQWPVESSKTVN
+100 VQIPIESDKTVN
-112 PSFNEDITVLP
+112 PSFVEDVTVVP

-134 VKKAVPNLEDKNV
+134 VKKAE
-147 EINENGDYSFSKSAP
+147 
-162 YDGIGNF
+162 
-169 NVKVNV
+169 
-175 QLPVAVESSKTVN
+175 
-188 PSFIEDVTVTPSEG
+188 
-202 FDAMSSVIVK
+202 
-212 KAVANLQDKT
+212 ANLQDKT
-222 VDKASTSQIVL
+222 VDKASTSEIVL

-246 VAPIKT
+246 IEPIR
-252 TTHTVI
+252 
-258 PSSNQQLITADTN
+258 LISKSITPTSGDQILVPDTN

-278 VIVNGVPQKT
+278 VIVYGVPQKT

-298 TFNSNHSSGEFYSR
+298 IFNSNHSSGEFYST

-317 VTSSIDSNIVPR
+317 VTSSIDSNIVPK
-329 NIAKGVSI
+329 NIAKGVRI
-337 LGVTGTLETSSGD
+337 LGVTGTLDTSSGP

-376 YVEDKSTAYNAQ
+376 YAEDKSTAYDVR
-388 NDNFTN
+388 NDSFKYY
-394 DAGIGGYIP
+394 AGASGYIP

-409 KYDNGYPSN
+409 KYVDNGLNGYPSN

-453 TKVNSG
+453 TKVKSG
-459 NRYYD
+459 DNIYD

-476 ANARAKIIEN
+476 ANARAEIIEN

-497 VDSSL
+497 VDPSL

-512 PIFNSNKKEYYF
+512 PIYNSYCFEYYVNDF
-524 KSGFN
+524 K
-529 PQIKIYELTE
+529 KIFEIEE

-547 ALSALFM
+547 ALSALFT
-554 SGDNSS
+554 SGYDTYNY
-560 AATGEITFL
+560 AAGETIFL

-574 IKRVPDALSER
+574 IKRVPDALSQR
-585 DFTRFNN
+585 HFYFGNAV
-592 ITFYGN
+592 TFYGN
-598 VNDFKNIKNWC
+598 VNDCKNLQHWFNKYLSIW
-609 SKRQEFCVYG
+609 VYG
-619 NVNGY
+619 NTNGY
-624 DGIFQESSGYFF
+624 DGILMEFPSPKYFC
-636 GNVSTP
+636 GRVSTP
-642 TRYFKC
+642 TGYFKQ
-648 YKGDFLDQSYNSNI
+648 YNGNFLDKKYNS
-662 IDIAENVDANPT
+662 DILDIGERVDANPT
-674 RWNGSSITACNVAF
+674 LWNSITPMETVAL
-688 FPKTLKY
+688 FPSTLKY
-695 LYDNYVMYS
+695 LYDNYLEDGTIRNYT
-704 SMHHPYYGSYCYVF
+704 YYGCEYYVF

-733 QLLLQKPGSTNI
+733 QLLLQTGSTIIN
-745 ENHFLD
+745 NNLK

-761 SSILDPTNP
+761 SSILDSTNP

-776 TPITSMSEVTG
+776 TPITSTTEVTG

-802 LFEITEPSQDLQ
+802 LFEIKESAQGEQDLQ

>member
-7 KMLVI
+7 KTLII

-20 AGAGKS
+20 AGAGNS
-26 DIKIQDSKDVTITEN
+26 DIKLQTKEVTITEN
-41 GSTTVVPD
+41 GSKTVVPD
-49 ENFDVLTKVNI
+49 KNFDGFTKVDI
-60 TTDVNP
+60 TTSVNP
-66 ALEDKSVEITE
+66 ALEDKSVEIIQNGDYSYTASAHYDGIGNFNVKVNVEWPVESSKTVYPSFVEDVTVLPSEGFDAMSSVIVKKAEANLEDKNVEITE

-100 VQWPVESSKTVN
+100 VEGHYESNKTVN
-112 PSFNEDITVLP
+112 PSFV
-123 SEGFDAMSSVI
+123 
-134 VKKAVPNLEDKNV
+134 
-147 EINENGDYSFSKSAP
+147 
-162 YDGIGNF
+162 
-169 NVKVNV
+169 
-175 QLPVAVESSKTVN
+175 
-188 PSFIEDVTVTPSEG
+188 EDVTVTPSEG

-212 KAVANLQDKT
+212 KAEINLQDKT
-222 VDKASTSQIVL
+222 VDKASTSHIVL

-246 VAPIKT
+246 IAPIKT

-278 VIVNGVPQKT
+278 VLVNGVPQKT
-288 LTADPSTNEQ
+288 LTANPSRNEQ
-298 TFNSNHSSGEFYSR
+298 TFNSNHSSGEFYSK

-317 VTSSIDSNIVPR
+317 VTSSIDHNIVPN

-337 LGVTGTLETSSGD
+337 LGVTGTLEQG
-350 APLPSELQEIINK
+350 LPSELQEIINK
-363 GPAYSSKIKVYGV
+363 GPAYSSKMKVYGV
-376 YVEDKSTAYNAQ
+376 YTVNKGTAYDARR
-388 NDNFTN
+388 DNIITG
-394 DAGIGGYIP
+394 AGARGFIP

-409 KYDNGYPSN
+409 KYNNGYPSN
-418 DTLANSLGTLA
+418 VTLANSLGTLA

-453 TKVNSG
+453 TKVGAGSFF
-459 NRYYD
+459 YD

-476 ANARAKIIEN
+476 ANARAEIIEN

-497 VDSSL
+497 ADPSL

-512 PIFNSNKKEYYF
+512 PIYNSNKKEYYF
-524 KSGFN
+524 SDSKKVF
-529 PQIKIYELTE
+529 EFAE

-547 ALSALFM
+547 ALSALFI
-554 SGDNSS
+554 SGYSS
-560 AATGEITFL
+560 YDADSTGEITFL

-574 IKRVPDALSER
+574 IKRVPDALSQR
-585 DFTRFNN
+585 DFTNFRDV
-592 ITFYGN
+592 TFYGN
-598 VNDFKNIKNWC
+598 VKDFKNLQYWFNKN
-609 SKRQEFCVYG
+609 QEFYVYG
-619 NVNGY
+619 NINGY
-624 DGIFQESSGYFF
+624 DGIFQESSRYFF
-636 GNVSTP
+636 GDVSTP
-642 TRYFKC
+642 TGYFKK
-648 YKGDFLDQSYNSNI
+648 YSGKILDKNY
-662 IDIAENVDANPT
+662 DILDIGERVDTNPT
-674 RWNGSSITACNVAF
+674 IWNGSSNSLSECNVVL
-688 FPKTLKY
+688 FPNTLKY
-695 LYDNYVMYS
+695 LYDNYKPYS
-704 SMHHPYYGSYCYVF
+704 SYSLYYRYRKIYVF

-733 QLLLQKPGSTNI
+733 QLLLQTGTTNI
-745 ENHFLD
+745 SNNILT

-776 TPITSMSEVTG
+776 TPITSTTEVTG
-787 PGIYGLTYGDKGYHW
+787 PGIYGLTYGGVKGYHW
-802 LFEITEPSQDLQ
+802 LFEIKESAQGEQDLQ

>member
-20 AGAGKS
+20 SG
-26 DIKIQDSKDVTITEN
+26 
-41 GSTTVVPD
+41 
-49 ENFDVLTKVNI
+49 VNK
-60 TTDVNP
+60 P
-66 ALEDKSVEITE
+66 SLEDKSVEITA
-77 NGDYNYTASAP
+77 NGDYSYTASEA

-100 VQWPVESSKTVN
+100 VATVEGHYESGKTVN
-112 PSFNEDITVLP
+112 PSFVEDITVLP

-134 VKKAVPNLEDKNV
+134 VKKAE
-147 EINENGDYSFSKSAP
+147 
-162 YDGIGNF
+162 
-169 NVKVNV
+169 
-175 QLPVAVESSKTVN
+175 
-188 PSFIEDVTVTPSEG
+188 
-202 FDAMSSVIVK
+202 
-212 KAVANLQDKT
+212 ANLQDKT
-222 VDKASTSQIVL
+222 VDKASESQIVL

-246 VAPIKT
+246 IAPIHLRSET
-252 TTHTVI
+252 
-258 PSSNQQLITADTN
+258 ITPTSGDQILVPDTDS
-271 NNEYISE
+271 NEYIDF
-278 VIVNGVPQKT
+278 IYVNGVPERT
-288 LTADPSTNEQ
+288 LTVDPSILNQE
-298 TFNSNHSSGEFYSR
+298 FNSNHLDGEFYSR
-312 VVVNP
+312 VVVHP
-317 VTSSIDSNIVPR
+317 VTSSIDSNIVPK
-329 NIAKGVSI
+329 NIAKGVRI
-337 LGVTGTLETSSGD
+337 LGVTGTLDTSSGD

-376 YVEDKSTAYNAQ
+376 YTKDKSTAYDVRS
-388 NDNFTN
+388 DNFN
-394 DAGIGGYIP
+394 DGGGVNGYIP

-453 TKVNSG
+453 RKVKFGSNF
-459 NRYYD
+459 YD

-476 ANARAKIIEN
+476 ANARAEIIEN

-497 VDSSL
+497 VDPSL

-512 PIFNSNKKEYYF
+512 PIYNSNKNEYYF
-524 KSGFN
+524 RSNNRIF
-529 PQIKIYELTE
+529 EFVE

-547 ALSALFM
+547 ALSALFI
-554 SGDNSS
+554 SGGGFYSYSDY
-560 AATGEITFL
+560 AGEITFL

-574 IKRVPDALSER
+574 IKRVPDALSQR
-585 DFTRFNN
+585 DFTNFSDL
-592 ITFYGN
+592 TFYGN
-598 VNDFKNIKNWC
+598 VNDFKNLQYWFN
-609 SKRQEFCVYG
+609 QYQNFYVYG
-619 NVNGY
+619 NVKGY
-624 DGIFQESSGYFF
+624 DGIFMEQSTYFF

-642 TRYFKC
+642 TSYFKS
-648 YKGDFLDQSYNSNI
+648 YSGNFLDKNNDILDIGENI
-662 IDIAENVDANPT
+662 DTNPLI
-674 RWNGSSITACNVAF
+674 WNGLTMPFTTCNVVL
-688 FPKTLKY
+688 FPNTLKY
-695 LYDNYVMYS
+695 LYDNYKPYS
-704 SMHHPYYGSYCYVF
+704 KYSLYYRRRKIYVF

-733 QLLLQKPGSTNI
+733 QLLLQTGTTNI
-745 ENHFLD
+745 SENYLT

-776 TPITSMSEVTG
+776 TPITSTTEVTG
-787 PGIYGLTYGDKGYHW
+787 PGIYGLTYGYNGYHW
-802 LFEITEPSQDLQ
+802 LFEIKESAQGEQELQ

>member
-20 AGAGKS
+20 SGTSGK
-26 DIKIQDSKDVTITEN
+26 
-41 GSTTVVPD
+41 PD
-49 ENFDVLTKVNI
+49 
-60 TTDVNP
+60 
-66 ALEDKSVEITE
+66 LEDKSVEITE
-77 NGDYNYTASAP
+77 NGDYNYTAS
-88 YYGIGNFNVKVN
+88 
-100 VQWPVESSKTVN
+100 EH
-112 PSFNEDITVLP
+112 
-123 SEGFDAMSSVI
+123 
-134 VKKAVPNLEDKNV
+134 
-147 EINENGDYSFSKSAP
+147 

-175 QLPVAVESSKTVN
+175 EIPVESSKTVN
-188 PSFIEDVTVTPSEG
+188 PSFVEDVTVTPSEG

-212 KAVANLQDKT
+212 KAEANLQDKT
-222 VDKASTSQIVL
+222 VDKASTSEIVL

-246 VAPIKT
+246 IAPIHLISESIT
-252 TTHTVI
+252 PT
-258 PSSNQQLITADTN
+258 SSDQMFFSNPDS
-271 NNEYISE
+271 NEYIDS
-278 VIVNGVPQKT
+278 VWVNGVPQKT

-298 TFNSNHSSGEFYSR
+298 TFNSNHSSGEFYST

-317 VTSSIDSNIVPR
+317 VTSSIDSNIVPN
-329 NIAKGVSI
+329 NIAKGVRI
-337 LGVTGTLETSSGD
+337 LGVTGTLDASSGD
-350 APLPSELQEIINK
+350 EPLPSELQEIINK
-363 GPAYSSKIKVYGV
+363 GPAYSSKMKVYGV
-376 YVEDKSTAYNAQ
+376 YTEDKRTAYDARR
-388 NDNFTN
+388 DNII
-394 DAGIGGYIP
+394 DGGGVSGYIP

-418 DTLANSLGTLA
+418 DTLANSLGTLV

-453 TKVNSG
+453 TKVNIGS
-459 NRYYD
+459 NRYD

-476 ANARAKIIEN
+476 ANARAEIIEN

-512 PIFNSNKKEYYF
+512 PIYNSNKNEYYF
-524 KSGFN
+524 SSRK
-529 PQIKIYELTE
+529 KIFEYAE

-547 ALSALFM
+547 ALSALFI
-554 SGDNSS
+554 SGGGFYSYSS
-560 AATGEITFL
+560 YAGKITFL
-569 TGKDG
+569 IGKDG

-585 DFTRFNN
+585 DFTYFRDL
-592 ITFYGN
+592 TFYGN
-598 VNDFKNIKNWC
+598 VNDFKNLQHWFNKG
-609 SKRQEFCVYG
+609 QEFYVYG
-619 NVNGY
+619 NINGY
-624 DGIFQESSGYFF
+624 DGIFQESTNYFF
-636 GNVSTP
+636 GSVSTP
-642 TRYFKC
+642 TGYFKT
-648 YKGDFLDQSYNSNI
+648 YSGNFLDKNYDV
-662 IDIAENVDANPT
+662 IDIGENIDTNPLI
-674 RWNGSSITACNVAF
+674 WNGTSISITVSNFAL
-688 FPKTLKY
+688 FPNTLKY
-695 LYDNYVMYS
+695 LYDNYKAS
-704 SMHHPYYGSYCYVF
+704 SNYRPYYRRKIYVF
-718 FGTTPPTMPDVDGNP
+718 FGTTPPTMPDVDGSP
-733 QLLLQKPGSTNI
+733 QLLLQTGSTNLQ
-745 ENHFLD
+745 ENLLT

-787 PGIYGLTYGDKGYHW
+787 PGIYGLTYGYNGYHW
-802 LFEITEPSQDLQ
+802 LFEIKESAQGEQDLQ

>member
-7 KMLVI
+7 KTLII

-20 AGAGKS
+20 AGTS
-26 DIKIQDSKDVTITEN
+26 SKVD
-41 GSTTVVPD
+41 
-49 ENFDVLTKVNI
+49 
-60 TTDVNP
+60 
-66 ALEDKSVEITE
+66 LEDKSVEITE
-77 NGDYNYTASAP
+77 NGDYNYTASAH
-88 YYGIGNFNVKVN
+88 YDGIGNFNVKVN
-100 VQWPVESSKTVN
+100 VEIPVESSKTVN

-134 VKKAVPNLEDKNV
+134 VKKAE
-147 EINENGDYSFSKSAP
+147 
-162 YDGIGNF
+162 
-169 NVKVNV
+169 
-175 QLPVAVESSKTVN
+175 
-188 PSFIEDVTVTPSEG
+188 
-202 FDAMSSVIVK
+202 
-212 KAVANLQDKT
+212 ANLQDKT

-246 VAPIKT
+246 IAPIKT
-252 TTHTVI
+252 TSHTVY
-258 PSSNQQLITADTN
+258 PSTQQQFITADTN
-271 NNEYISE
+271 NNEYIID
-278 VIVNGVPQKT
+278 VLVNGVPQKT

-298 TFNSNHSSGEFYSR
+298 TFNSNHSSGEFYSQ
-312 VVVNP
+312 VIVNP
-317 VTSSIDSNIVPR
+317 VTSSIDSNIVPK
-329 NIAKGVSI
+329 NIAKGVRI
-337 LGVTGTLETSSGD
+337 LGVTGTLDPSSGD
-350 APLPSELQEIINK
+350 APIPSELQEIINK

-376 YVEDKSTAYNAQ
+376 YDKDKSTAYDVRNEIFN
-388 NDNFTN
+388 NDS
-394 DAGIGGYIP
+394 GSSGYIP

-409 KYDNGYPSN
+409 KYNTGYPSN

-453 TKVNSG
+453 TKVNG
-459 NRYYD
+459 GLYNYD

-476 ANARAKIIEN
+476 ANARAEIIEN

-497 VDSSL
+497 VDPSL

-512 PIFNSNKKEYYF
+512 PIYNSYENEYSFRGRKKVFEF
-524 KSGFN
+524 A
-529 PQIKIYELTE
+529 E

-547 ALSALFM
+547 ALSALFI
-554 SGDNSS
+554 SGYYAYTS
-560 AATGEITFL
+560 TGEIIFL

-574 IKRVPDALSER
+574 IKRVPDALSQR
-585 DFTRFNN
+585 DFTFFSDL
-592 ITFYGN
+592 TFYGN
-598 VNDFKNIKNWC
+598 VNDFKNLQYWFN
-609 SKRQEFCVYG
+609 RYQHFYVYG
-619 NVNGY
+619 NINGY
-624 DGIFQESSGYFF
+624 DGIFWESSRYFH

-642 TRYFKC
+642 TGYFKI
-648 YKGDFLDQSYNSNI
+648 YIGDFLDKSYNSNI
-662 IDIAENVDANPT
+662 IDIGERVDANPT
-674 RWNGSSITACNVAF
+674 LWNGVELILNKVAL

-695 LYDNYVMYS
+695 LYDNHGS
-704 SMHHPYYGSYCYVF
+704 ASGTSTGGTYYGSEYYVF

-733 QLLLQKPGSTNI
+733 QLLLQTGTTNI
-745 ENHFLD
+745 SDNNLT

-776 TPITSMSEVTG
+776 TPITSTTEVTG
-787 PGIYGLTYGDKGYHW
+787 PGIYGLTYGGDKGYHW
-802 LFEITEPSQDLQ
+802 LFEIKESAQGEQDLQ

>member
-20 AGAGKS
+20 SG
-26 DIKIQDSKDVTITEN
+26 TIGE
-41 GSTTVVPD
+41 PD
-49 ENFDVLTKVNI
+49 
-60 TTDVNP
+60 
-66 ALEDKSVEITE
+66 LEDKSVEITE
-77 NGDYNYTASAP
+77 NGDYNYTAS
-88 YYGIGNFNVKVN
+88 
-100 VQWPVESSKTVN
+100 EH
-112 PSFNEDITVLP
+112 
-123 SEGFDAMSSVI
+123 
-134 VKKAVPNLEDKNV
+134 
-147 EINENGDYSFSKSAP
+147 

-175 QLPVAVESSKTVN
+175 EIPVESSKTVN
-188 PSFIEDVTVTPSEG
+188 PSFVEDVTVTPSEG

-212 KAVANLQDKT
+212 KAEANLQDKN
-222 VDKASTSQIVL
+222 VDKASESQIVL

-246 VAPIKT
+246 IAPIRT
-252 TTHTVI
+252 INHMLI
-258 PSSNQQLITADTN
+258 PTSEEQIITADTN

-278 VIVNGVPQKT
+278 VLVNGVPQRT
-288 LTADPSTNEQ
+288 LTVDPSTMDQE
-298 TFNSNHSSGEFYSR
+298 FNSNHSYGEFYSQ
-312 VVVNP
+312 VIVNP
-317 VTSSIDSNIVPR
+317 VTSSIDSNIVPK
-329 NIAKGVSI
+329 NIAKGVRI
-337 LGVTGTLETSSGD
+337 LGVTGTLDASSGD
-350 APLPSELQEIINK
+350 TPLPSELQEIINK

-376 YVEDKSTAYNAQ
+376 YPIDESTAYDVR
-388 NDNFTN
+388 NDMYNY
-394 DAGIGGYIP
+394 DAGSSGYIP

-409 KYDNGYPSN
+409 KYNTGYPNN

-453 TKVNSG
+453 TKVNG
-459 NRYYD
+459 GVYNYD

-476 ANARAKIIEN
+476 ANARAEIIEN

-512 PIFNSNKKEYYF
+512 PIYNSNENEYYF
-524 KSGFN
+524 RRTKKVF
-529 PQIKIYELTE
+529 EFAE

-547 ALSALFM
+547 ALSALFI
-554 SGDNSS
+554 SGYY
-560 AATGEITFL
+560 AYTATGEIIFL

-574 IKRVPDALSER
+574 IKRVPDALSQR
-585 DFTRFNN
+585 DFTFFENL
-592 ITFYGN
+592 TFYGN
-598 VNDFKNIKNWC
+598 VNDFKNLQYWFNKY
-609 SKRQEFCVYG
+609 QHFYVYG
-619 NVNGY
+619 NINGY
-624 DGIFQESSGYFF
+624 DGIFWESSRWFF

-642 TRYFKC
+642 TGYFKN
-648 YKGDFLDQSYNSNI
+648 YTGNFLDKSYNI
-662 IDIAENVDANPT
+662 IDIGEKVDANPT
-674 RWNGSSITACNVAF
+674 IWNGASLMANVAV

-695 LYDNYVMYS
+695 LYDNHILYGS
-704 SMHHPYYGSYCYVF
+704 TGGTYYGSEYYVF

-733 QLLLQKPGSTNI
+733 QLLLQTGTTNI
-745 ENHFLD
+745 SDNNLT

-761 SSILDPTNP
+761 SSIIDSTNP

-776 TPITSMSEVTG
+776 TPITSTTEVTG
-787 PGIYGLTYGDKGYHW
+787 PGIYGLTYGGDKGYHW
-802 LFEITEPSQDLQ
+802 LFEIKESAQGEQDLQ